1 MISSGVDHYKFKQ
14 DQWDLWQEPWL
25 QVVPLLSAVGFQ
37 LDKIL
42 FGMGK
47 RERFG
52 FRFQEVNSRGDLIG
66 KMVVAKESTGAW
78 KTRAKR
84 VEFHVRFCR
93 AQQKAGDHTTLFIK
107 TVMKKL
113 PS

>member
-66 KMVVAKESTGAW
+66 KMMVAKESRCVEDAN
-78 KTRAKR
+78 R
-84 VEFHVRFCR
+84 VEFHVHFCR
-93 AQQKAGDHTTLFIK
+93 ARQKA
-107 TVMKKL
+107 
-113 PS
+113 SW